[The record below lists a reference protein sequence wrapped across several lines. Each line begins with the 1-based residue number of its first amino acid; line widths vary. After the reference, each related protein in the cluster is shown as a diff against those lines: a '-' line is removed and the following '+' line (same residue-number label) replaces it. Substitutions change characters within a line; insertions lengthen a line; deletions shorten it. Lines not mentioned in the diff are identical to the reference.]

1 MSCDRKTL
9 ASRPGLGGVEQCEC
23 GTVHLTIGAVTLRV
37 TPGTVPMLAELL
49 VEAATAI
56 LAVSHAA
63 ATEAEAWS

>member
-1 MSCDRKTL
+1 MNCDRKPL

-23 GTVHLTIGAVTLRV
+23 GTVHVTIGAVTLRV
-37 TPGTVPMLAELL
+37 SPGAVPKLAELL

-56 LAVSHAA
+56 LTVSQEV